1 MNREGR
7 GVLIQ
12 CRPLAKEKSS
22 WSLPCLAALADPL
35 LQRLSR
41 NRVNAS
47 VRDDF
52 ENGRDRGNRE
62 LAQGLVFRVSDIEL
76 GGIVCARGQDIE
88 AVPAAL
94 AVSYADRAP
103 RLRHGAGLSLRRR

>member
-12 CRPLAKEKSS
+12 CRLLAKGKSS
-22 WSLPCLAALADPL
+22 RSLLCVATLVDPL

-41 NRVNAS
+41 NGVNAS

-52 ENGRDRGNRE
+52 ENGRDCGNRE
-62 LAQGLVFRVSDIEL
+62 PAQGLVFRVSDIEM
-76 GGIVCARGQDIE
+76 GGIVCARGQMNTE
-88 AVPAAL
+88 H
-94 AVSYADRAP
+94 R
-103 RLRHGAGLSLRRR
+103 